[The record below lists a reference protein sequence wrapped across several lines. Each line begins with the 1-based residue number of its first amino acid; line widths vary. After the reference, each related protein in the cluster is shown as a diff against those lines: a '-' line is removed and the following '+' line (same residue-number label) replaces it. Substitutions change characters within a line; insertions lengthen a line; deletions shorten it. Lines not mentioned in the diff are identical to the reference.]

1 MRTSLNMTKRT
12 GGDTGVTLVEL
23 MMTIVIFAIVLA
35 VINNVF
41 FSTNRLYGNTTLRAG
56 QQMNVRAA
64 VSLMITELRTAGCD
78 PVVDGNPIVPFL
90 MASGDS
96 VHVQA
101 DYNAD
106 AVISTAEPSETV
118 LYYYDPLQ
126 QAVMRDPGTGP
137 QTLINNVT
145 ACAFTYFDDTNTP
158 IAAPVVG
165 ADINRIRSIGINI
178 TTTTNGGGD
187 VDTDTRVGLR
197 NG

>member
-1 MRTSLNMTKRT
+1 
-12 GGDTGVTLVEL
+12 
-23 MMTIVIFAIVLA
+23 MMTVVIFAIVMA

-64 VSLMITELRTAGCD
+64 VSLMVTELRTAGCD
-78 PVVDGNPIVPFL
+78 PVVDNNPVIPFL
-90 MASGDS
+90 LATGDS

-106 AVISTAEPSETV
+106 AIISTAEPSETV
-118 LYYYDPLQ
+118 LYYYDAAQ
-126 QAVMRDPGTGP
+126 QAVMRDPGTGA
-137 QTLINNVT
+137 QVLIDNVT
-145 ACAFTYFDDTNTP
+145 ACSFTYFDDTNTP
-158 IAAPVVG
+158 IAAPVSGV
-165 ADINRIRSIGINI
+165 DINRIRSIGINI

-187 VDTDTRVGLR
+187 VTTDTRVSLR